1 MKHITFLGHVGAVT
15 ALLATMS
22 TPTQARPL
30 VLQPT
35 QVLTSPAPAYQDFGV
50 VSMAM
55 DGDWA
60 LITANNSPSPAPNLD
75 YDDHALL
82 YRRVNG
88 QWVFDRVLLT
98 DHVGGSSFEYTP
110 PTVAMSNSLAAASFN
125 PMRVFRRSGSTWT
138 EISHPFTAPPRTR
151 DWINGIV
158 SWDGSTLV
166 GNSGFSDTDCYGA
179 VYATRGAGDV
189 WTPLQFVSA
198 GSCDLIVNR
207 VAKSGNTLAFA
218 AYPDSTESEVFSQ
231 VRTLRNGPAGWQFA
245 FSINSRGDVVAA
257 RDPLVFVPHDGADGV
272 SAYRSDSGDA
282 HPDPDDRL
290 AAPDYNYYT
299 QSPSDNVV
307 TTPNYVL
314 ASSFDRTDVFA
325 RNTAGRYAH
334 VAVLRS
340 NDYFSGYYFFPMAMS
355 GRNVLLFSRHVE
367 DNSRTAVLAFEL
379 PADLTTPAVQQHTF
393 QSGTANGWAPTSG
406 QFAVAQSGTNRIY
419 RQSSL
424 AGDARAVLTD
434 SDWRDATIT
443 ADIRPRE
450 FSGNDRW
457 VGLATRYVDA
467 FNFYYVTLR
476 NSGTIQLRRNV
487 NGVYSTLASQPL
499 AVTAGRNYR
508 VSLQSLGDTQNVYL
522 DGKLLLS
529 ARDASLARGR
539 AAVVGY
545 RASADFDNVIVQPSM
560 FFPIFDLDFPNSCS
574 IHLPEYSVSGNGNWD
589 CDPLGTTTRHII
601 QDSLAGDARVM
612 VGTTTDDQT
621 ILARARAT
629 AFAAPS
635 GASTERWFGL
645 ATRFQDTSNYYYLSL
660 RNSNQVSL
668 RKVVNGA
675 ITVLGSA
682 PRPITAGTWY
692 DLRLEAVGNQV
703 RAYVNGTLAIQA
715 TDSTFATGKS
725 GLLTFKSAA
734 QFKGVRAYQP

>member
-1 MKHITFLGHVGAVT
+1 MKRMVAMLVALLPLT
-15 ALLATMS
+15 AL
-22 TPTQARPL
+22 ARPL

-35 QVLTSPAPAYQDFGV
+35 QVLTSPAPAYREFGLQ
-50 VSMAM
+50 SLAM

-60 LITANNSPSPAPNLD
+60 LVTANNRPPSPTD
-75 YDDHALL
+75 FEFDDHALL

-98 DHVGGSSFEYTP
+98 DHVGGSSFDYTP
-110 PTVAMSNSLAAASFN
+110 PTVAMSNGLAAMSFN
-125 PMRVFRRSGSTWT
+125 PMRVFRRSGSSWT
-138 EISHPFTAPPRTR
+138 GISHPFTAPPRTR

-179 VYATRGAGDV
+179 VYATHGAGDV

-198 GSCDLIVNR
+198 GNCDLVVNR

-218 AYPDSTESEVFSQ
+218 AYPDSTESDVPSQ

-245 FSINSRGDVVAA
+245 FIVGSRGDVVAA
-257 RDPLVFVPHDGADGV
+257 RDPEVFIPRAGDDGV
-272 SAYRSDSGDA
+272 AAYRSDSGVA
-282 HPDPDDRL
+282 FPDPGDRL
-290 AAPDYNYYT
+290 AAPDYNYYM
-299 QSPSDNVV
+299 QSSSDNVV

-367 DNSRTAVLAFEL
+367 DDSRTAVLAFEL
-379 PADLTTPAVQQHTF
+379 PADLATPAVQQHTF
-393 QSGTANGWAPTSG
+393 QSGNANGWAPTSG

-434 SDWRDATIT
+434 SDWSDATIT

-467 FNFYYVTLR
+467 LNFYYVTLR
-476 NSGTIQLRRNV
+476 NSGSIELRRNV

-508 VSLQSLGDTQNVYL
+508 VSLQSLGDSQNVYL

-539 AAVVGY
+539 AALVGY
-545 RASADFDNVIVQPSM
+545 RTSADFDNVIVQPSM
-560 FFPIFDLDFPNSCS
+560 FFRIFDLDIANCS
-574 IHLPEYSVSGNGNWD
+574 VHPPEWSVSGNGNWY
-589 CDPLGTTTRHII
+589 CDSLGTLTRHVV

-612 VGTTTDDQT
+612 VGTSTDDQS
-621 ILARARAT
+621 ILTRARAT

-645 ATRFQDTSNYYYLSL
+645 ATRFQDTSNYYYLSV

-682 PRPITAGTWY
+682 PRTVTAGTWY
-692 DLRLEAVGNQV
+692 DLRLEAVGNQL

-715 TDSTFATGKS
+715 TDGSFATGKS

-734 QFKGVRAYQP
+734 QFKAIRAYQP